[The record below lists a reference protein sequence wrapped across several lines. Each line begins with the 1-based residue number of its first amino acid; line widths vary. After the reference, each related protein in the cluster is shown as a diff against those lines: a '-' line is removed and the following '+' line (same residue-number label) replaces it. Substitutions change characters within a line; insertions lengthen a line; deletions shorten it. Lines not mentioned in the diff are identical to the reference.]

1 MMVSNTK
8 EYYRSLLIAIICSLF
23 LLTPILASSV
33 SAQSE
38 PEEVVFASTVIP
50 SPLAKN
56 IVLVEQFIED
66 TPNADDDLQQD
77 LWRKYQVRDDVLPL
91 SWWKWSDETGSDWP
105 DDDAKARAGQLGM
118 QQQSQQ
124 QAQYVLNSNI
134 EQFQDVD
141 EAIRRASDFSVQ
153 EVVIELS
160 GNIILTT
167 NQQGEYEVKIQAEFE
182 PLVNLSDDTMLY
194 IFLSEDNAE
203 DIHGRQIKNL
213 IRDMKPEVG
222 FSVEANNITNT
233 TWIMPR
239 EHLIAAGIDLEENPL
254 GWHLTLAFI
263 GSVEG
268 DDEATGLLA
277 LYNSPIPN
285 KWSNPQ
291 SSEFLMPI
299 ILILLTT
306 AVAFIVYSNA
316 SIREKGMPKINVNWK
331 KTSNPAIIVSIK
343 AGNQKVSIT
352 KLEIEQPWKSR
363 GGFKQLEI
371 NENSNYDINISFKQ
385 RHPEDL
391 SFSLTMGIEELGSWT
406 QHLRLSPPQL
416 EQENQLQSVEGND
429 K

>member
-1 MMVSNTK
+1 MVSNTK
-8 EYYRSLLIAIICSLF
+8 EYYHSLLIALVCSMF
-23 LLTPILASSV
+23 LLAPMLISSV

-50 SPLAKN
+50 PPLAKN

-66 TPNADDDLQQD
+66 TPNADDEEQKD

-105 DDDAKARAGQLGM
+105 DDDAKARSGQLGM
-118 QQQSQQ
+118 EQQSQQ

-134 EQFQDVD
+134 EQFQDID
-141 EAIRRASDFSVQ
+141 EAIQRASDFSVQ

-160 GNIILTT
+160 GDIILTT

-182 PLVNLSDDTMLY
+182 PIVNLSDDTMLY

-233 TWIMPR
+233 TWIMPK

-277 LYNSPIPN
+277 LYNSPLPN

-291 SSEFLMPI
+291 SSEFLMPA

-306 AVAFIVYSNA
+306 AAAFIVYSNA

-331 KTSNPAIIVSIK
+331 KTSNPAIMVSIE
-343 AGNQKVSIT
+343 AGNQNISIT
-352 KLEIEQPWKSR
+352 KLGIEQPWKSR
-363 GGFKQLEI
+363 GGFKQLDI
-371 NENSNYDINISFKQ
+371 NANSKYDLNISFKQ
-385 RHPEDL
+385 GHPEDL
-391 SFSLTMGIEELGSWT
+391 SFSLTMVIEELGGWT
-406 QHLRLSPPQL
+406 QHLRLSPPQQ
-416 EQENQLQSVEGND
+416 EQENQLQSVEGNE

>member
-1 MMVSNTK
+1 MVSNTK

-299 ILILLTT
+299 ILILLTI

-352 KLEIEQPWKSR
+352 KLEIELPWKSR

>member
-23 LLTPILASSV
+23 LLAPMLNSSV

-38 PEEVVFASTVIP
+38 PEEVVFASTAIP

-56 IVLVEQFIED
+56 IVLVEQFIEG
-66 TPNADDDLQQD
+66 TPNADDDEQQD
-77 LWRKYQVRDDVLPL
+77 LWRKYQARDDVLPL

-134 EQFQDVD
+134 EQFQDID
-141 EAIRRASDFSVQ
+141 EAIQRASDFSVQ

-167 NQQGEYEVKIQAEFE
+167 NQQGEYGVKIQAEFE
-182 PLVNLSDDTMLY
+182 PMVNLSDDTMLY

-203 DIHGRQIKNL
+203 DAHGRQIKNL

-222 FSVEANNITNT
+222 FSVEANNITNA
-233 TWIMPR
+233 TWIMPK

-277 LYNSPIPN
+277 LYNSPLPN
-285 KWSNPQ
+285 KWSNPK

-299 ILILLTT
+299 VLIVFTI
-306 AVAFIVYSNA
+306 AIAFIVYSNA
-316 SIREKGMPKINVNWK
+316 SIRENGMPKINVTWK
-331 KTSNPAIIVSIK
+331 KTSNPAIMVSIE
-343 AGNQKVSIT
+343 AGNQKVTIN

-371 NENSNYDINISFKQ
+371 NENSNHDINISFKQ
-385 RHPEDL
+385 GHPEDL
-391 SFSLTMGIEELGSWT
+391 SFSLAMVIEELGSWT
-406 QHLRLSPPQL
+406 QHLRLSPPKL

>member
-8 EYYRSLLIAIICSLF
+8 ESHHSLLIAITCCLF
-23 LLTPILASSV
+23 LLAPILASSV

-38 PEEVVFASTVIP
+38 PEEVVFASTAIP

-66 TPNADDDLQQD
+66 TPNADDDEQQD
-77 LWRKYQVRDDVLPL
+77 LWRKYQARDDVLPL

-118 QQQSQQ
+118 EQQSQQ

-134 EQFQDVD
+134 EQFQDID
-141 EAIRRASDFSVQ
+141 EAIQRASDFSVQ
-153 EVVIELS
+153 EIVIELS
-160 GNIILTT
+160 GNILLTI
-167 NQQGEYEVKIQAEFE
+167 NQQGEYEVKIQAEFK

-194 IFLSEDNAE
+194 VFLSEDNAE

-233 TWIMPR
+233 TWIMPK

-277 LYNSPIPN
+277 LYNSPLPN
-285 KWSNPQ
+285 KWSDPQ

-299 ILILLTT
+299 VLILFTI
-306 AVAFIVYSNA
+306 AIAFIVYSNA
-316 SIREKGMPKINVNWK
+316 SIREKGMPKVNVNWK
-331 KTSNPAIIVSIK
+331 KTSNPAIIISIE

-371 NENSNYDINISFKQ
+371 NKNSKYDINISFKQ
-385 RHPEDL
+385 GHPDDL
-391 SFSLTMGIEELGSWT
+391 SFSLTMVIEELGGWT

-416 EQENQLQSVEGND
+416 QQENQLQSVEDND

>member
-1 MMVSNTK
+1 MLM
-8 EYYRSLLIAIICSLF
+8 
-23 LLTPILASSV
+23 SSV

-38 PEEVVFASTVIP
+38 PEEVIFASTAIP

-66 TPNADDDLQQD
+66 TPNADDDQQQD
-77 LWRKYQVRDDVLPL
+77 LWRKYQVREDVLPL

-134 EQFQDVD
+134 EQFQDID
-141 EAIRRASDFSVQ
+141 EAIQRASNFSVQ

-182 PLVNLSDDTMLY
+182 PMVNLSDDTMLY

-233 TWIMPR
+233 TWIMPK

-277 LYNSPIPN
+277 LYNSPLPN

-291 SSEFLMPI
+291 SSKFLMPI
-299 ILILLTT
+299 MLILLTT
-306 AVAFIVYSNA
+306 AIAFIVYSNA
-316 SIREKGMPKINVNWK
+316 SIRERGMPKINVNWK
-331 KTSNPAIIVSIK
+331 KTSNPAIMVSIK
-343 AGNQKVSIT
+343 AGNQKVTIT
-352 KLEIEQPWKSR
+352 KLEIEQPWKGR

-371 NENSNYDINISFKQ
+371 HENGNYDINISFKQ
-385 RHPEDL
+385 GHSEDL
-391 SFSLTMGIEELGSWT
+391 SFSLAMVIEELGSWT

>member
-1 MMVSNTK
+1 MISNTK
-8 EYYRSLLIAIICSLF
+8 EYYHSLLIAIICSLF
-23 LLTPILASSV
+23 LLAPMLMSSV

-38 PEEVVFASTVIP
+38 PEEVIFASTAIP

-66 TPNADDDLQQD
+66 TPNADDVQQQD
-77 LWRKYQVRDDVLPL
+77 LWRKYQVREDVLPL

-134 EQFQDVD
+134 EQFQDID
-141 EAIRRASDFSVQ
+141 EAILRASDFSVQ

-182 PLVNLSDDTMLY
+182 PMVNLSDDTMLY

-233 TWIMPR
+233 TWIMPK

-277 LYNSPIPN
+277 LYNSPLPN

-291 SSEFLMPI
+291 SSKFLMPI
-299 ILILLTT
+299 MLILFTT
-306 AVAFIVYSNA
+306 AIAFIVYSNA
-316 SIREKGMPKINVNWK
+316 SIRERGMPKINVNWK
-331 KTSNPAIIVSIK
+331 KTSNPAIMVSIK
-343 AGNQKVSIT
+343 AGNQKVTIT

-385 RHPEDL
+385 GHPEDL
-391 SFSLTMGIEELGSWT
+391 SFSLAMVIEELGSWT

>member
-1 MMVSNTK
+1 MISNSK
-8 EYYRSLLIAIICSLF
+8 EYYHSLLIAIICSLF
-23 LLTPILASSV
+23 LLAPMMISSV

-38 PEEVVFASTVIP
+38 PEEVIFASTAIP

-66 TPNADDDLQQD
+66 TPNADDVQQQD
-77 LWRKYQVRDDVLPL
+77 LWRKYQVREDVLPL

-134 EQFQDVD
+134 EQFQDID
-141 EAIRRASDFSVQ
+141 EAIQRASDFSVQ

-182 PLVNLSDDTMLY
+182 PMVNLSDDTMLY

-233 TWIMPR
+233 TWIMPK

-277 LYNSPIPN
+277 LYNSPLPN

-291 SSEFLMPI
+291 SSKFLMPI
-299 ILILLTT
+299 MLILFTT
-306 AVAFIVYSNA
+306 AIAFIVYSNA
-316 SIREKGMPKINVNWK
+316 SIRERGMPKINVNWK
-331 KTSNPAIIVSIK
+331 KTSNPAIMVSIK
-343 AGNQKVSIT
+343 AGNQKVTIT

-385 RHPEDL
+385 GHPEDL
-391 SFSLTMGIEELGSWT
+391 SFSLAMVIEELGSWT

>member
-1 MMVSNTK
+1 MMVSNSK
-8 EYYRSLLIAIICSLF
+8 EYYHSLLIAIICSLF
-23 LLTPILASSV
+23 LLAPMLISSV

-38 PEEVVFASTVIP
+38 PEEVIFASTAIP

-66 TPNADDDLQQD
+66 TPNADDDQQQD
-77 LWRKYQVRDDVLPL
+77 LWRKYQVREDVLPL

-134 EQFQDVD
+134 EQFQDID
-141 EAIRRASDFSVQ
+141 EAILRASDFSVQ

-160 GNIILTT
+160 GDIILTT

-182 PLVNLSDDTMLY
+182 PMVNLSDDTMLY

-233 TWIMPR
+233 TWIMPK
-239 EHLIAAGIDLEENPL
+239 EHLIAAGVDLEENPL

-268 DDEATGLLA
+268 DDESTGLLA
-277 LYNSPIPN
+277 LYNSPLPN
-285 KWSNPQ
+285 QWSNPQ
-291 SSEFLMPI
+291 SSKFLMPI
-299 ILILLTT
+299 
-306 AVAFIVYSNA
+306 
-316 SIREKGMPKINVNWK
+316 M
-331 KTSNPAIIVSIK
+331 
-343 AGNQKVSIT
+343 
-352 KLEIEQPWKSR
+352 
-363 GGFKQLEI
+363 
-371 NENSNYDINISFKQ
+371 
-385 RHPEDL
+385 
-391 SFSLTMGIEELGSWT
+391 
-406 QHLRLSPPQL
+406 
-416 EQENQLQSVEGND
+416 
-429 K
+429 

>member
-1 MMVSNTK
+1 MMVSDTK
-8 EYYRSLLIAIICSLF
+8 EYYHSLLIALVCSMF
-23 LLTPILASSV
+23 LLAPMLISSV

-50 SPLAKN
+50 PPLAKN

-66 TPNADDDLQQD
+66 TPNADDEEQKD

-118 QQQSQQ
+118 EQQSQQ

-134 EQFQDVD
+134 EQFQDID
-141 EAIRRASDFSVQ
+141 EAIQRASDFSVQ

-160 GNIILTT
+160 GDIILTT

-182 PLVNLSDDTMLY
+182 PIVNLSDDTMLY

-233 TWIMPR
+233 TWIMPK

-277 LYNSPIPN
+277 LYNSPLPN

-291 SSEFLMPI
+291 SSEFLMPA

-306 AVAFIVYSNA
+306 AAAFIVYSNA

-331 KTSNPAIIVSIK
+331 KTSNPAIMVSIE
-343 AGNQKVSIT
+343 AGNQNISIT
-352 KLEIEQPWKSR
+352 KLGIEQPWKSR
-363 GGFKQLEI
+363 GGFKQLDI
-371 NENSNYDINISFKQ
+371 NANSKYDLNISFKQ
-385 RHPEDL
+385 GHPEDL
-391 SFSLTMGIEELGSWT
+391 SFSLTMVIEELGGWT
-406 QHLRLSPPQL
+406 QHLRLSSPQQ
-416 EQENQLQSVEGND
+416 EQENQLQSVEGNE

>member
-8 EYYRSLLIAIICSLF
+8 EYYHSLLIALVCSMF
-23 LLTPILASSV
+23 LLAPMLISSV

-50 SPLAKN
+50 PPLAKN

-66 TPNADDDLQQD
+66 TPNADDEEQKD

-105 DDDAKARAGQLGM
+105 DDDAKARSGQLGM
-118 QQQSQQ
+118 EQQSQQ

-134 EQFQDVD
+134 EQFQDID
-141 EAIRRASDFSVQ
+141 EAIQRASDFSVQ

-160 GNIILTT
+160 GDIILTT

-182 PLVNLSDDTMLY
+182 PIVNLSDDTMLY

-233 TWIMPR
+233 TWIMPK

-277 LYNSPIPN
+277 LYNSPLPN

-291 SSEFLMPI
+291 SSEFLMPV

-306 AVAFIVYSNA
+306 AAAFIVYSNA

-331 KTSNPAIIVSIK
+331 KTSNPAIMVSIE
-343 AGNQKVSIT
+343 AGNQNISIT
-352 KLEIEQPWKSR
+352 KLGIEQPWKSR
-363 GGFKQLEI
+363 GGFKQLDI
-371 NENSNYDINISFKQ
+371 NANSKYDLNISFKQ
-385 RHPEDL
+385 GHPEDL
-391 SFSLTMGIEELGSWT
+391 SFSLTMVIEELGGWT
-406 QHLRLSPPQL
+406 QHLRLSPPQQ
-416 EQENQLQSVEGND
+416 EQENQLQSVEGNE

>member
-8 EYYRSLLIAIICSLF
+8 EYYHSLLIALVCSMF
-23 LLTPILASSV
+23 LLAPMLISSV

-50 SPLAKN
+50 PPLAKN

-66 TPNADDDLQQD
+66 TPNADDEEQKD

-105 DDDAKARAGQLGM
+105 DDDAKARSGQLGM
-118 QQQSQQ
+118 EQQSQQ

-134 EQFQDVD
+134 EQFQDID
-141 EAIRRASDFSVQ
+141 EAIQRASDFSVQ

-160 GNIILTT
+160 GDIILTT

-182 PLVNLSDDTMLY
+182 PIVNLSDDTMLY

-233 TWIMPR
+233 TWIMPK

-277 LYNSPIPN
+277 LYNSPLPN

-291 SSEFLMPI
+291 SSEFLMPA

-306 AVAFIVYSNA
+306 AAAFIVYSNA

-331 KTSNPAIIVSIK
+331 KTSNPAIMVSIE
-343 AGNQKVSIT
+343 AGNQNISIT
-352 KLEIEQPWKSR
+352 KLGIEQPWKSR
-363 GGFKQLEI
+363 GGFKQLDI
-371 NENSNYDINISFKQ
+371 NANSKYDLNISFKQ
-385 RHPEDL
+385 GHPEDL
-391 SFSLTMGIEELGSWT
+391 SFSLTMVIEELGGWT
-406 QHLRLSPPQL
+406 QHLRLSPPQQ
-416 EQENQLQSVEGND
+416 EQENQLQSVEGNE

>member
-8 EYYRSLLIAIICSLF
+8 EYYHSLLIALVCSMF
-23 LLTPILASSV
+23 LLAPMLISSV

-50 SPLAKN
+50 PPLAKN

-66 TPNADDDLQQD
+66 TPNADDEEQKD

-105 DDDAKARAGQLGM
+105 DDDAKARSGQLGM
-118 QQQSQQ
+118 EQQSQQ

-134 EQFQDVD
+134 EQFQDID
-141 EAIRRASDFSVQ
+141 EAIQRASDFSVQ

-160 GNIILTT
+160 GDIILTT

-182 PLVNLSDDTMLY
+182 PIVNLSDDTMLY

-233 TWIMPR
+233 TWIMPK

-277 LYNSPIPN
+277 LYNSPLPN

-291 SSEFLMPI
+291 SSEFLMPA

-306 AVAFIVYSNA
+306 AAAFIVYSNA

-331 KTSNPAIIVSIK
+331 KTSNPAIMVSIE
-343 AGNQKVSIT
+343 AGNQNISIT
-352 KLEIEQPWKSR
+352 KLGIEQPWKSR
-363 GGFKQLEI
+363 GGFKQLDI
-371 NENSNYDINISFKQ
+371 NANSKYDLNISFKQ
-385 RHPEDL
+385 GHPEDL
-391 SFSLTMGIEELGSWT
+391 SFSLTMVIEELGGWT
-406 QHLRLSPPQL
+406 QHLRLSSPQQ
-416 EQENQLQSVEGND
+416 EQENQLQSVEGNE

>member
-38 PEEVVFASTVIP
+38 PEEVVFASTAIP

>member
-1 MMVSNTK
+1 MMISNTK
-8 EYYRSLLIAIICSLF
+8 EYYHSLLIAIICSLF
-23 LLTPILASSV
+23 LLAPMLMSSV

-38 PEEVVFASTVIP
+38 PEEVIFASTAIP

-66 TPNADDDLQQD
+66 TPNADDVQQQD
-77 LWRKYQVRDDVLPL
+77 LWRKYQVREDVLPL

-134 EQFQDVD
+134 EQFQDID
-141 EAIRRASDFSVQ
+141 EAILRASDFSVQ

-182 PLVNLSDDTMLY
+182 PMVNLSDDTMLY

-233 TWIMPR
+233 TWIMPK

-277 LYNSPIPN
+277 LYNSPLPN

-291 SSEFLMPI
+291 SSKFLMPI
-299 ILILLTT
+299 MLILFTT
-306 AVAFIVYSNA
+306 AIAFIVYSNA
-316 SIREKGMPKINVNWK
+316 SIRERGMPKINVNWK
-331 KTSNPAIIVSIK
+331 KTSNPAIMVSIK
-343 AGNQKVSIT
+343 AGNQKVTIT

-385 RHPEDL
+385 GHPEDL
-391 SFSLTMGIEELGSWT
+391 SFSLAMVIEELGSWT

>member
-8 EYYRSLLIAIICSLF
+8 ESYHSLLIAITCCLF
-23 LLTPILASSV
+23 LLAPILASSV

-38 PEEVVFASTVIP
+38 PEEVVFASTAIP
-50 SPLAKN
+50 SPLAKS

-66 TPNADDDLQQD
+66 TPNADDDEQQD
-77 LWRKYQVRDDVLPL
+77 LWRIYQDRDDVLPL

-118 QQQSQQ
+118 EQQSQQ

-134 EQFQDVD
+134 EQFQDID
-141 EAIRRASDFSVQ
+141 EAIQRASDFSVQ
-153 EVVIELS
+153 EIVIELS
-160 GNIILTT
+160 GNIILTI
-167 NQQGEYEVKIQAEFE
+167 NQQGEYEVKIQAEFK

-194 IFLSEDNAE
+194 VFLSEDNAE

-222 FSVEANNITNT
+222 FSVEANNITDT
-233 TWIMPR
+233 TWIMPK

-277 LYNSPIPN
+277 LYNSPLPN
-285 KWSNPQ
+285 KWSDPQ

-299 ILILLTT
+299 VLIIFTI
-306 AVAFIVYSNA
+306 AIAFIVYSNA

-331 KTSNPAIIVSIK
+331 KTSNPAIIISIE

-385 RHPEDL
+385 GHSEDL
-391 SFSLTMGIEELGSWT
+391 SFSLAMVIEELGSWT

>member
-38 PEEVVFASTVIP
+38 PEEVVFASTAIP

-134 EQFQDVD
+134 EQFQDID
-141 EAIRRASDFSVQ
+141 EAIQRASDFSVQ

-352 KLEIEQPWKSR
+352 KLEIELPWKSR

>member
-1 MMVSNTK
+1 MMISNNK
-8 EYYRSLLIAIICSLF
+8 EYYHSLLIALVCSMF
-23 LLTPILASSV
+23 LLAPMLISSV

-38 PEEVVFASTVIP
+38 PEEVIFASTAIP

-56 IVLVEQFIED
+56 IILVEQFIED
-66 TPNADDDLQQD
+66 TPNADDDEQKD

-134 EQFQDVD
+134 EQFQDID
-141 EAIRRASDFSVQ
+141 EAILRASDFSVQ

-160 GNIILTT
+160 GDIILTT

-203 DIHGRQIKNL
+203 DTHGRQIKNL

-233 TWIMPR
+233 TWIMPK
-239 EHLIAAGIDLEENPL
+239 EHLIAAGVDLEENPL

-268 DDEATGLLA
+268 DDESTGLLA
-277 LYNSPIPN
+277 LYNSPLPN
-285 KWSNPQ
+285 QWSNPQ
-291 SSEFLMPI
+291 SSKFLMPI
-299 ILILLTT
+299 MLILFTT
-306 AVAFIVYSNA
+306 AIAFIVYSNA
-316 SIREKGMPKINVNWK
+316 SIREKGMPKINVGWK
-331 KTSNPAIIVSIK
+331 KTSSPAIMVSIE

-363 GGFKQLEI
+363 SGFKQLEI
-371 NENSNYDINISFKQ
+371 KENSKYDLNISFKQ
-385 RHPEDL
+385 GHPEDL
-391 SFSLTMGIEELGSWT
+391 SFSLTMVIEELGGWT
-406 QHLRLSPPQL
+406 QHLRLAPPQQ
-416 EQENQLQSVEGND
+416 EQEKQLQSVEGNE

>member
-1 MMVSNTK
+1 MMISNNK
-8 EYYRSLLIAIICSLF
+8 EYYHSLLIALVCSMF
-23 LLTPILASSV
+23 LLAPMLISSV

-38 PEEVVFASTVIP
+38 PEEVIFASTAIP

-56 IVLVEQFIED
+56 IILVEQFIED
-66 TPNADDDLQQD
+66 TPNADDDEQKD

-134 EQFQDVD
+134 EQFQDID
-141 EAIRRASDFSVQ
+141 EAILRASDFSVQ

-160 GNIILTT
+160 GDIILTT

-233 TWIMPR
+233 TWIMPK
-239 EHLIAAGIDLEENPL
+239 EHLIAAGVDLEENPL

-268 DDEATGLLA
+268 DDESTGLLA
-277 LYNSPIPN
+277 LYNSPLPN
-285 KWSNPQ
+285 QWSNPQ
-291 SSEFLMPI
+291 SSKFLMPI
-299 ILILLTT
+299 MLILFTT
-306 AVAFIVYSNA
+306 AIAFIVYSYA
-316 SIREKGMPKINVNWK
+316 SIREKGMPKINVGWK
-331 KTSNPAIIVSIK
+331 KTSSPAIMVSIE

-363 GGFKQLEI
+363 SGFKQLEI
-371 NENSNYDINISFKQ
+371 KENSKYDLNISFKQ
-385 RHPEDL
+385 GHPEDL
-391 SFSLTMGIEELGSWT
+391 SFSLTMVIEELGGWT
-406 QHLRLSPPQL
+406 QHLRLAPPQQ
-416 EQENQLQSVEGND
+416 EQEKQLQSVEGNE

>member
-1 MMVSNTK
+1 MMISNTK
-8 EYYRSLLIAIICSLF
+8 EYYHSLLIALVCSMF
-23 LLTPILASSV
+23 LLAPILISSV

-38 PEEVVFASTVIP
+38 PEEVVFASTAIP
-50 SPLAKN
+50 SPLSKN

-66 TPNADDDLQQD
+66 TPNADDDEQKD
-77 LWRKYQVRDDVLPL
+77 LWRKYQARDDVLPL

-134 EQFQDVD
+134 EQFQDID
-141 EAIRRASDFSVQ
+141 EAIQRASDFSVQ

-160 GNIILTT
+160 GDIILTT
-167 NQQGEYEVKIQAEFE
+167 NQQGEYEIKIQAGFE

-203 DIHGRQIKNL
+203 DTHGRQIKNL

-233 TWIMPR
+233 TWIMPK
-239 EHLIAAGIDLEENPL
+239 EHLIAAGVDLEENPL

-277 LYNSPIPN
+277 LYNSPLPN
-285 KWSNPQ
+285 QWSNPQ
-291 SSEFLMPI
+291 SSKFLMPI
-299 ILILLTT
+299 MLILFTT
-306 AVAFIVYSNA
+306 AIAFIVYSNA
-316 SIREKGMPKINVNWK
+316 SIREKGMPKINVGWK
-331 KTSNPAIIVSIK
+331 KTSSPTIMISIE

-363 GGFKQLEI
+363 SGFKQLEI
-371 NENSNYDINISFKQ
+371 KENSKYDLNISFKQ
-385 RHPEDL
+385 GHPDDL
-391 SFSLTMGIEELGSWT
+391 SFSLTMVIEELGGWT
-406 QHLRLSPPQL
+406 QHLRLSPPQQ
-416 EQENQLQSVEGND
+416 EQEKQLQSVEGNE

>member
-38 PEEVVFASTVIP
+38 PEEVVFASTAIP

-91 SWWKWSDETGSDWP
+91 SWWKWSDATGSDWP

-352 KLEIEQPWKSR
+352 KLEIELPWKSR

>member
-1 MMVSNTK
+1 M
-8 EYYRSLLIAIICSLF
+8 LI
-23 LLTPILASSV
+23 SSV

-38 PEEVVFASTVIP
+38 PEEVIFASTAIP

-56 IVLVEQFIED
+56 IILVEQFIED
-66 TPNADDDLQQD
+66 TPNADDDEQKD

-134 EQFQDVD
+134 EQFQDID
-141 EAIRRASDFSVQ
+141 EAILRASDFSVQ

-160 GNIILTT
+160 GDIILTT

-233 TWIMPR
+233 TWIMPK
-239 EHLIAAGIDLEENPL
+239 EHLIAAGVDLEENPL

-268 DDEATGLLA
+268 DDESTGLLA
-277 LYNSPIPN
+277 LYNSPLPN
-285 KWSNPQ
+285 QWSNPQ
-291 SSEFLMPI
+291 SSKFLMPI
-299 ILILLTT
+299 MLILFTT
-306 AVAFIVYSNA
+306 AIAFIVYSNA
-316 SIREKGMPKINVNWK
+316 SIREKGMPKINVGWK
-331 KTSNPAIIVSIK
+331 KTSSPAIMVSIE

-363 GGFKQLEI
+363 SGFKQLEI
-371 NENSNYDINISFKQ
+371 KENSKYDLNISFKQ
-385 RHPEDL
+385 GHPEDL
-391 SFSLTMGIEELGSWT
+391 SFSLTMVIEELGGWT
-406 QHLRLSPPQL
+406 QHLRLAPPQQ
-416 EQENQLQSVEGND
+416 EQEKQLQSVEGNE

>member
-1 MMVSNTK
+1 
-8 EYYRSLLIAIICSLF
+8 
-23 LLTPILASSV
+23 
-33 SAQSE
+33 
-38 PEEVVFASTVIP
+38 
-50 SPLAKN
+50 
-56 IVLVEQFIED
+56 
-66 TPNADDDLQQD
+66 
-77 LWRKYQVRDDVLPL
+77 
-91 SWWKWSDETGSDWP
+91 
-105 DDDAKARAGQLGM
+105 M

-134 EQFQDVD
+134 EQFQDID
-141 EAIRRASDFSVQ
+141 EAILRASDFSVQ

-182 PLVNLSDDTMLY
+182 PMVNLSDDTMLY

-233 TWIMPR
+233 TWIMPK

-277 LYNSPIPN
+277 LYNSPLPN

-291 SSEFLMPI
+291 SSKFIMPI
-299 ILILLTT
+299 MLILLTT

-316 SIREKGMPKINVNWK
+316 SIRERGMPKINVNWR
-331 KTSNPAIIVSIK
+331 KTSNPAIMVSIK
-343 AGNQKVSIT
+343 AGNQKVTIT

-385 RHPEDL
+385 GHPEDL
-391 SFSLTMGIEELGSWT
+391 SFSLAMVIEELGSWT

>member
-1 MMVSNTK
+1 MKSNTK
-8 EYYRSLLIAIICSLF
+8 EYYHSLLIALVCSLF
-23 LLTPILASSV
+23 LLAPMLISSV

-38 PEEVVFASTVIP
+38 PEEVIFASTAIP

-66 TPNADDDLQQD
+66 TPNADDDEQKD
-77 LWRKYQVRDDVLPL
+77 LWRKYQARDDVLPL

-118 QQQSQQ
+118 EQQSQQ

-134 EQFQDVD
+134 EQFQDID
-141 EAIRRASDFSVQ
+141 EAILRASDFSVQ

-160 GNIILTT
+160 GNIILTI
-167 NQQGEYEVKIQAEFE
+167 NEQDQYEVKIQAEFE

-194 IFLSEDNAE
+194 IFLSEDNSE

-233 TWIMPR
+233 TWIMPK

-277 LYNSPIPN
+277 LYNSPLPN
-285 KWSNPQ
+285 QWSNPQ
-291 SSEFLMPI
+291 SSKFLMPI
-299 ILILLTT
+299 MLILFTT

-316 SIREKGMPKINVNWK
+316 SIREKGMPKINVSWK
-331 KTSNPAIIVSIK
+331 KTSSPAIMVSIE
-343 AGNQKVSIT
+343 AGNQKVSVT

-371 NENSNYDINISFKQ
+371 KENSKYDLNISFKQ
-385 RHPEDL
+385 GHREDL
-391 SFSLTMGIEELGSWT
+391 SFSLTMLIEELGGWT
-406 QHLRLSPPQL
+406 QHLRLSPPQQ
-416 EQENQLQSVEGND
+416 EQENQLQSVEGNE

>member
-1 MMVSNTK
+1 MMISNTK
-8 EYYRSLLIAIICSLF
+8 EYYHSLLIALVCSLF
-23 LLTPILASSV
+23 LLAPMLISSV

-38 PEEVVFASTVIP
+38 PEEVIFASTAIP

-66 TPNADDDLQQD
+66 TPNADDPQQQD
-77 LWRKYQVRDDVLPL
+77 LWRKYQARDDVLPL

-134 EQFQDVD
+134 EQFQDID
-141 EAIRRASDFSVQ
+141 EAIQRASDFSVQ

-160 GNIILTT
+160 GDIILTT

-182 PLVNLSDDTMLY
+182 PMVNLSDDTMLY

-203 DIHGRQIKNL
+203 DVHGRQIKNL

-233 TWIMPR
+233 TWIMPK

-277 LYNSPIPN
+277 LYNSPLPN
-285 KWSNPQ
+285 QWSNPQ
-291 SSEFLMPI
+291 SSKFLMPI
-299 ILILLTT
+299 ILIIFTT
-306 AVAFIVYSNA
+306 AIAFIVYSNA
-316 SIREKGMPKINVNWK
+316 SIREKGMPKINVGWK
-331 KTSNPAIIVSIK
+331 KTSGPAIMVSIE
-343 AGNQKVSIT
+343 AGNQKVSVT

-371 NENSNYDINISFKQ
+371 KENSKYDLNISFKQ
-385 RHPEDL
+385 GHPEDL
-391 SFSLTMGIEELGSWT
+391 SFSLTMVIEELGGWT
-406 QHLRLSPPQL
+406 QHLRLSPPQQ
-416 EQENQLQSVEGND
+416 EQENQLQSVEGNEE
-429 K
+429 

>member
-8 EYYRSLLIAIICSLF
+8 EYYHSLLIALVCSMF
-23 LLTPILASSV
+23 LLAPMLISSV

-50 SPLAKN
+50 PPLAKN

-66 TPNADDDLQQD
+66 TPNADDEEQKD

-118 QQQSQQ
+118 EQQSQQ

-134 EQFQDVD
+134 EQFQDID
-141 EAIRRASDFSVQ
+141 EAIQRASDFSVQ

-160 GNIILTT
+160 GDIILTT

-182 PLVNLSDDTMLY
+182 PIVNLSDDTMLY

-233 TWIMPR
+233 TWIMPK

-277 LYNSPIPN
+277 LYNSPLPN

-291 SSEFLMPI
+291 SSEFLMPA

-306 AVAFIVYSNA
+306 AAAFIVYSNA

-331 KTSNPAIIVSIK
+331 KTSNPAIMVSIE
-343 AGNQKVSIT
+343 AGNQNISIT
-352 KLEIEQPWKSR
+352 KLGIEQPWKSR
-363 GGFKQLEI
+363 GGFKQLDI
-371 NENSNYDINISFKQ
+371 NANSKYDLNISFKQ
-385 RHPEDL
+385 GHPEDL
-391 SFSLTMGIEELGSWT
+391 SFSLTMVIEELGGWT
-406 QHLRLSPPQL
+406 QHLRLSPPQQ
-416 EQENQLQSVEGND
+416 EQENQLQSVEGNE

>member
-1 MMVSNTK
+1 MMISNNK
-8 EYYRSLLIAIICSLF
+8 EYYHSLLIALVCSMF
-23 LLTPILASSV
+23 LLAPMLISSV

-38 PEEVVFASTVIP
+38 PEEVIFASTAIP

-56 IVLVEQFIED
+56 IILVEQFIED
-66 TPNADDDLQQD
+66 TPNADDDEQKD

-134 EQFQDVD
+134 EQFQDID
-141 EAIRRASDFSVQ
+141 EAILRASDFSVQ

-160 GNIILTT
+160 GDIILTT

-233 TWIMPR
+233 TWIMPK
-239 EHLIAAGIDLEENPL
+239 EHLIAAGVDLEENPL

-268 DDEATGLLA
+268 DDESTGLLA
-277 LYNSPIPN
+277 LYNSPLPN
-285 KWSNPQ
+285 QWSNPQ
-291 SSEFLMPI
+291 SSKFLMPI
-299 ILILLTT
+299 MLILFTT
-306 AVAFIVYSNA
+306 AIAFIVYSNA
-316 SIREKGMPKINVNWK
+316 SIREKGMPKINVGWK
-331 KTSNPAIIVSIK
+331 KTSSPAIMVSIE

-363 GGFKQLEI
+363 SGFKQLEI
-371 NENSNYDINISFKQ
+371 KENSKYDLNISFKQ
-385 RHPEDL
+385 GHPEDL
-391 SFSLTMGIEELGSWT
+391 SFSLTMVIEELGGWT
-406 QHLRLSPPQL
+406 QHLRLAPPQQ
-416 EQENQLQSVEGND
+416 EQEKQLQSVEGNE

>member
-8 EYYRSLLIAIICSLF
+8 EYYHSLLIALVCSMF
-23 LLTPILASSV
+23 LLAPMLMSSV

-50 SPLAKN
+50 PPLAKN

-66 TPNADDDLQQD
+66 TPNADDEEQKD

-105 DDDAKARAGQLGM
+105 DDDAKARSGQLGM
-118 QQQSQQ
+118 EQQSQQ

-134 EQFQDVD
+134 EQFQDID
-141 EAIRRASDFSVQ
+141 EAIQRASDFSVQ

-160 GNIILTT
+160 GDIILTT

-182 PLVNLSDDTMLY
+182 PIVNLSDDTMLY

-233 TWIMPR
+233 TWIMPK

-277 LYNSPIPN
+277 LYNSPLPN

-291 SSEFLMPI
+291 SSEFLMPA

-306 AVAFIVYSNA
+306 AAAFIVYSNA

-331 KTSNPAIIVSIK
+331 KTSNPAIMVSIE
-343 AGNQKVSIT
+343 AGNQNISIT
-352 KLEIEQPWKSR
+352 KLGIEQPWKSR
-363 GGFKQLEI
+363 GGFKQLDI
-371 NENSNYDINISFKQ
+371 NANSKYDLNISFKQ
-385 RHPEDL
+385 GHPEDL
-391 SFSLTMGIEELGSWT
+391 SFSLTMVIEELGGWT
-406 QHLRLSPPQL
+406 QHLRLSPPQQ
-416 EQENQLQSVEGND
+416 EQENQLQSVEGNE

>member
-38 PEEVVFASTVIP
+38 PEEVVFASTAIP

-352 KLEIEQPWKSR
+352 KLEIELPWKSR

>member
-8 EYYRSLLIAIICSLF
+8 ESYHSLLIAITCCLF
-23 LLTPILASSV
+23 LLAPILASSV

-38 PEEVVFASTVIP
+38 PEEVVFASTAIP

-66 TPNADDDLQQD
+66 TPNADDDQQQD
-77 LWRKYQVRDDVLPL
+77 LWRKYQARDDVLPL

-118 QQQSQQ
+118 EQQSQQ

-134 EQFQDVD
+134 EQFQDID
-141 EAIRRASDFSVQ
+141 EAIQRASDFSVQ
-153 EVVIELS
+153 EIVIELS
-160 GNIILTT
+160 GNIILTI

-194 IFLSEDNAE
+194 VFLSEDNAE

-233 TWIMPR
+233 TWIMPK

-277 LYNSPIPN
+277 LYNSPLPN
-285 KWSNPQ
+285 KWSDPQ

-299 ILILLTT
+299 VLIIFTI
-306 AVAFIVYSNA
+306 AIAFIVYSNA
-316 SIREKGMPKINVNWK
+316 SIREKGMPKVNVNWK
-331 KTSNPAIIVSIK
+331 KTSNPAIIISIE

-371 NENSNYDINISFKQ
+371 NENSKYDINISFKQ
-385 RHPEDL
+385 GHPDDL
-391 SFSLTMGIEELGSWT
+391 SFSLTMVIEELGGWT
-406 QHLRLSPPQL
+406 QHLRLSPPHLQ
-416 EQENQLQSVEGND
+416 QKNQLQSVEGND

>member
-1 MMVSNTK
+1 MMISNNK
-8 EYYRSLLIAIICSLF
+8 EYYHSLLIALVCSMF
-23 LLTPILASSV
+23 LLAPMLISSV

-38 PEEVVFASTVIP
+38 PEEVIFASTAIP

-56 IVLVEQFIED
+56 IILVEQFIED
-66 TPNADDDLQQD
+66 TPNADDDEQKD

-134 EQFQDVD
+134 EQFQDID
-141 EAIRRASDFSVQ
+141 EAIQRASDFSVQ

-182 PLVNLSDDTMLY
+182 PMVNLSDDTMLY

-233 TWIMPR
+233 TWIMPK

-277 LYNSPIPN
+277 LYNSPLPN

-291 SSEFLMPI
+291 SSKFIMPI
-299 ILILLTT
+299 MLILLTT

-316 SIREKGMPKINVNWK
+316 SIRERGMPKINVNWR
-331 KTSNPAIIVSIK
+331 KTSNPAIMVSIK
-343 AGNQKVSIT
+343 AGNQKVTIT

-385 RHPEDL
+385 GHPEDL
-391 SFSLTMGIEELGSWT
+391 SFSLAMVIEELGSWT